1 MSDNKNE
8 ASRLDQYKSGQLEE
22 RRGSRR
28 PAAAVPVAE
37 KKIETA
43 EENTQLS
50 ATSIALA
57 LSVVLLLVIAF
68 FAM

>member
-8 ASRLDQYKSGQLEE
+8 ASRLDLYKSGKLEE

-28 PAAAVPVAE
+28 PAVVVPVAE
-37 KKIETA
+37 KKIETS

-57 LSVVLLLVIAF
+57 LSVALLLVIAF